1 MTCIRDWGTNL
12 AINPT
17 PVFQAIEQH
26 IKSTTDC
33 AVHLSKIPEDESLTY
48 DEDTGLVEPFIVM
61 YFGGPIRAAGDHNL
75 CDYRHDTT
83 NLYITVDCYSGRYW
97 DSQLLKGHTLEMLTG
112 FKTDDS
118 SPLCPGG
125 GLNFDRASNAV
136 RPTLYVASQSF
147 TCRSNLSSPQR

>member
-1 MTCIRDWGTNL
+1 MSL
-12 AINPT
+12 AIDPT

-26 IKSTTDC
+26 IRNNTNC
-33 AVHLSKIPEDESLTY
+33 AVHMSKIPEDKALTY
-48 DEDTGLVEPFIVM
+48 DGSTGLVEPFIVL

-75 CDYRHDTT
+75 YDYRNDTT
-83 NLYITVDCYSGRYW
+83 NLYVTVDCTSGRYW
-97 DSQLLKGHTLEMLTG
+97 DSQLLKGHMLEMLTG

-125 GLNFDRASNAV
+125 GLTYDRASNAV

>member
-1 MTCIRDWGTNL
+1 M

-83 NLYITVDCYSGRYW
+83 NIYITVDCYSGRYW

>member
-1 MTCIRDWGTNL
+1 M

-83 NLYITVDCYSGRYW
+83 SLYITVDCYSGRYW
-97 DSQLLKGHTLEMLTG
+97 DSQLL
-112 FKTDDS
+112 
-118 SPLCPGG
+118 
-125 GLNFDRASNAV
+125 
-136 RPTLYVASQSF
+136 
-147 TCRSNLSSPQR
+147 